1 MLFDETSLRKL
12 QQLTLVTSRVRA
24 GALRGER
31 RSLKRGA
38 GLEFAD
44 FRDYVPGDDL
54 RRVDWNVYARLDR
67 PYIKLREEEEDLAV
81 HILVDASKSM
91 DWGEG
96 PQHKFAFALHLA
108 AGLGS
113 IALGTGDRVTVSM
126 LNDLPPSTARRTQTE
141 RNAVE
146 SKPVRRSAHAV
157 SQPEAGQRAGRD
169 AFSHMLEVSLRGQQY
184 LMQLLKFLEAQQA
197 AGITNLDAA
206 MRRYLVKPRRPG
218 LVILISDLLSPTGYQ
233 AALKMLQQR
242 GHEVAIVHIM
252 SPDEVDPPLAGD
264 LKLIDVETG
273 TAQEVS
279 LDSGLRHAYRERVQ
293 AWRTE
298 AQAFCRARS
307 VRYLAVETD
316 RAWDEV
322 VLYDMRKAGLIK

>member
-96 PQHKFAFALHLA
+96 AQHKFNFALHLA

-113 IALGTGDRVTVSM
+113 IGLGTGDRISVGM
-126 LNDLPPSTARRTQTE
+126 LRNLHPSTAPLRGSAQDA
-141 RNAVE
+141 NAE
-146 SKPVRRSAHAV
+146 
-157 SQPEAGQRAGRD
+157 
-169 AFSHMLEVSLRGQQY
+169 LSLRGQQY
-184 LMQLLKFLEAQQA
+184 LLHLLKFLEAQQA
-197 AGITNLDAA
+197 AGITDLEAA
-206 MRRYLVKPRRPG
+206 ARRYLVRPRRPG
-218 LVILISDLLSPTGYQ
+218 LAILISDLLSPHGYQ
-233 AALKMLQQR
+233 STLKLLQQR
-242 GHEVAIVHIM
+242 GHEVAIVHVM
-252 SPDEVDPPLAGD
+252 SPDEIDPPLAGD

-279 LDSGLRHAYRERVQ
+279 IDGGLRDAYRQHVT

-298 AQAFCRARS
+298 AQAFCRARG
-307 VRYLAVETD
+307 VRYLAVQTD
-316 RAWDEV
+316 RPWDKV
-322 VLYDMRKAGLIK
+322 VLYDMRKAGMVK

>member
-67 PYIKLREEEEDLAV
+67 PYIKLREEEEDLAI
-81 HILVDASKSM
+81 HILVDASQSM

-96 PQHKFAFALHLA
+96 PQHKFNFALHLA
-108 AGLGS
+108 AGLGAIGLS
-113 IALGTGDRVTVSM
+113 TGDRISVAM
-126 LNDLPPSTARRTQTE
+126 LS
-141 RNAVE
+141 
-146 SKPVRRSAHAV
+146 
-157 SQPEAGQRAGRD
+157 EAKHLAK
-169 AFSHMLEVSLRGQQY
+169 SSEVSLRGQQY
-184 LMQLLKFLEAQQA
+184 VMHLLRFLEAQQA
-197 AGITNLDAA
+197 AGVTDLEAA
-206 MRRYLVKPRRPG
+206 TRRYLVRPRRPG
-218 LVILISDLLSPTGYQ
+218 LVILISDLLSPHGYQ
-233 AALKMLQQR
+233 SALKMLQQR
-242 GHEVAIVHIM
+242 EHEVAIVHVL

-279 LDSGLRHAYRERVQ
+279 LDSGLRTAYRERVQ
-293 AWRTE
+293 VWRNE
-298 AQAFCRARS
+298 AQAFCRARG
-307 VRYLAVETD
+307 VRYLAVQTD
-316 RAWDEV
+316 RPWDEV
-322 VLYDMRKAGLIK
+322 VLYDMRKAGMVK

>member
-67 PYIKLREEEEDLAV
+67 PYVKLREEEEDLAV
-81 HILVDASKSM
+81 HILVDASQSM

-96 PQHKFAFALHLA
+96 PQHKLSYALHLA

-113 IALGTGDRVTVSM
+113 IGLSTGDRVTTVM
-126 LNDLPPSTARRTQTE
+126 LRKLTADESPSL
-141 RNAVE
+141 V
-146 SKPVRRSAHAV
+146 
-157 SQPEAGQRAGRD
+157 
-169 AFSHMLEVSLRGQQY
+169 EVSLRGQPY
-184 LMQLLKFLEAQQA
+184 LMQLLRFLEVQQA
-197 AGITNLDAA
+197 GGITDLEAA
-206 MRRYLVKPRRPG
+206 TRRYLIRPRRPG
-218 LVILISDLLSPTGYQ
+218 LVMLISDLLTPNGYQ
-233 AALKMLQQR
+233 AAVKLLQQH
-242 GHEVAIVHIM
+242 GHEVAIVHVLAR
-252 SPDEVDPPLAGD
+252 DEIDPPLAGD

-273 TAQEVS
+273 SAQEVS
-279 LDSGLRHAYRERVQ
+279 IDGGLREAYRDRVS
-293 AWRTE
+293 AWRRE
-298 AQAFCRARS
+298 AQAFCRARG
-307 VRYLAVETD
+307 VRYLGVQTD
-316 RAWDEV
+316 RPWDEV
-322 VLYDMRKAGLIK
+322 VLYDMRKAGMVK

>member
-1 MLFDETSLRKL
+1 VSFDYHLSLVTRQREASLWDFSLIMLFDETSLRKL
-12 QQLTLVTSRVRA
+12 HQLTLVTSRVRA

-54 RRVDWNVYARLDR
+54 RRLDWNVYARLDR

-96 PQHKFAFALHLA
+96 PQHKFNFALHLA

-113 IALGTGDRVTVSM
+113 IGLGTGDRISVGM
-126 LNDLPPSTARRTQTE
+126 LSEVRTSEVLRGT
-141 RNAVE
+141 
-146 SKPVRRSAHAV
+146 S
-157 SQPEAGQRAGRD
+157 
-169 AFSHMLEVSLRGQQY
+169 EVSLRGQQY
-184 LMQLLKFLEAQQA
+184 VMHLLKFLEAQQA
-197 AGITNLDAA
+197 AGQTNLETAV
-206 MRRYLVKPRRPG
+206 RRYLVRPRRPG
-218 LVILISDLLSPTGYQ
+218 LVILISDLLSPYGYQ
-233 AALKMLQQR
+233 SALKTLQQR
-242 GHEVAIVHIM
+242 GHEVAIVHVL

-273 TAQEVS
+273 LAQEVS
-279 LDSGLRHAYRERVQ
+279 LDSGLRTAYRERVQ
-293 AWRTE
+293 AWRAE
-298 AQAFCRARS
+298 AQTFCHARG
-307 VRYLAVETD
+307 VRYLAVQTD
-316 RAWDEV
+316 RAWDKV
-322 VLYDMRKAGLIK
+322 VLYDLRKAGMVK

>member
-12 QQLTLVTSRVRA
+12 QQLTLVTARVRA

-81 HILVDASKSM
+81 HILVDASQSM
-91 DWGEG
+91 AWGEG
-96 PQHKFAFALHLA
+96 PQHKFNFALRLA

-113 IALGTGDRVTVSM
+113 IGLSTGDRVTVIM
-126 LNDLPPSTARRTQTE
+126 LSEAKHLPAS
-141 RNAVE
+141 
-146 SKPVRRSAHAV
+146 S
-157 SQPEAGQRAGRD
+157 
-169 AFSHMLEVSLRGQQY
+169 EVSLRGQQY
-184 LMQLLKFLEAQQA
+184 LMHLLKFLEAQQA
-197 AGITNLDAA
+197 TGITDLDAA
-206 MRRYLVKPRRPG
+206 VRRYLIKPRRPG
-218 LVILISDLLSPTGYQ
+218 LVTLISDLLSPHGYQ
-233 AALKMLQQR
+233 SALKLLQQR
-242 GHEVAIVHIM
+242 GHEVAIVHVL

-264 LKLIDVETG
+264 LKLIDVEMG

-279 LDSGLRHAYRERVQ
+279 VDSGLRQAYRERVQ
-293 AWRTE
+293 TWRNE
-298 AQAFCRARS
+298 AQTFCRARS
-307 VRYLAVETD
+307 LRYLAVETN

-322 VLYDMRKAGLIK
+322 VLYDMRKAGMVK

>member
-1 MLFDETSLRKL
+1 MFFDETSLRKL
-12 QQLTLVTSRVRA
+12 QTLTLVTTHVRA

-67 PYIKLREEEEDLAV
+67 PYVKLREEEEDLAI
-81 HILVDASKSM
+81 HLLVDASQSM

-96 PQHKFAFALHLA
+96 AQHKFNYALHLA

-113 IALGTGDRVTVSM
+113 IGLSAGDRVTTTM
-126 LNDLPPSTARRTQTE
+126 LHDSHPSTARRTQAE
-141 RNAVE
+141 RNAGE
-146 SKPVRRSAHAV
+146 SKPA
-157 SQPEAGQRAGRD
+157 QRTTSD
-169 AFSHMLEVSLRGQQY
+169 ASLQVGEISLRGQQY
-184 LMQLLKFLEAQQA
+184 LMHLLRFLEAQQA
-197 AGITNLDAA
+197 AGATDLDAA
-206 MRRYLVKPRRPG
+206 TRRYLLRPRRPG
-218 LVILISDLLSPTGYQ
+218 LAILISDLLSPRGYQ
-233 AALKMLQQR
+233 AALKTLQQR
-242 GHEVAIVHIM
+242 GHEVAIAHLL

-264 LKLIDVETG
+264 LRLIDIETG
-273 TAQEVS
+273 AAQEVS
-279 LDSGLRHAYRERVQ
+279 LDGGLREAYRQRVR

-298 AQAFCRARS
+298 VQTFCRARGI
-307 VRYLAVETD
+307 RYLAIETD

-322 VLYDMRKAGLIK
+322 VLYDMRKAGIVK

>member
-1 MLFDETSLRKL
+1 MLFDEASLRKL

-67 PYIKLREEEEDLAV
+67 PYVKLREEEEDLAI
-81 HILVDASKSM
+81 HILVDASQSM

-96 PQHKFAFALHLA
+96 SQHKFSYALHLA

-113 IALGTGDRVTVSM
+113 IGLSTGDRISVIMLSEAKHLSVS
-126 LNDLPPSTARRTQTE
+126 S
-141 RNAVE
+141 
-146 SKPVRRSAHAV
+146 
-157 SQPEAGQRAGRD
+157 
-169 AFSHMLEVSLRGQQY
+169 EVSLRGQQY
-184 LMQLLKFLEAQQA
+184 LLRLLKFLEAQQA
-197 AGITNLDAA
+197 AGITDLENAV
-206 MRRYLVKPRRPG
+206 RRYLIRPRRPG
-218 LVILISDLLSPTGYQ
+218 LVILISDLLSPNGYQ
-233 AALKMLQQR
+233 AALKTLQQR
-242 GHEVAIVHIM
+242 GHEVAIVHVM

-264 LKLIDVETG
+264 LRLIDVETG
-273 TAQEVS
+273 SAQEVS
-279 LDSGLRHAYRERVQ
+279 LDGGLRDAYRERVK
-293 AWRTE
+293 AWHNE
-298 AQAFCRARS
+298 AQTFCRARG

-322 VLYDMRKAGLIK
+322 VLYDMRKAGMVK

>member
-96 PQHKFAFALHLA
+96 PQHKFNFALHLA

-113 IALGTGDRVTVSM
+113 IGLNTGDRISVVM
-126 LNDLPPSTARRTQTE
+126 LRDSHPSTA
-141 RNAVE
+141 
-146 SKPVRRSAHAV
+146 P
-157 SQPEAGQRAGRD
+157 
-169 AFSHMLEVSLRGQQY
+169 LRGSAQNASGDR
-184 LMQLLKFLEAQQA
+184 LIVVQLARGVNRLCDRRM
-197 AGITNLDAA
+197 TN
-206 MRRYLVKPRRPG
+206 G
-218 LVILISDLLSPTGYQ
+218 
-233 AALKMLQQR
+233 
-242 GHEVAIVHIM
+242 
-252 SPDEVDPPLAGD
+252 
-264 LKLIDVETG
+264 
-273 TAQEVS
+273 
-279 LDSGLRHAYRERVQ
+279 
-293 AWRTE
+293 
-298 AQAFCRARS
+298 
-307 VRYLAVETD
+307 
-316 RAWDEV
+316 
-322 VLYDMRKAGLIK
+322 

>member
-12 QQLTLVTSRVRA
+12 QQLTLVTSRVRV
-24 GALRGER
+24 GSLRGER

-54 RRVDWNVYARLDR
+54 RRLDWNVYARLNR

-96 PQHKFAFALHLA
+96 SQHKFAFALHLA

-113 IALGTGDRVTVSM
+113 IGLGTGDRVTAAALKTTV
-126 LNDLPPSTARRTQTE
+126 
-141 RNAVE
+141 
-146 SKPVRRSAHAV
+146 KPV
-157 SQPEAGQRAGRD
+157 EI
-169 AFSHMLEVSLRGQQY
+169 SLRGQQY
-184 LMQLLKFLEAQQA
+184 VLHLLKFLEAQQA
-197 AGITNLDAA
+197 AGITDLEAA
-206 MRRYLVKPRRPG
+206 VRGYLITPRRPG
-218 LVILISDLLSPTGYQ
+218 LVILISDLLSPSGYQ
-233 AALKMLQQR
+233 SALKLLQQR
-242 GHEVAIVHIM
+242 GHEVALLHILA
-252 SPDEVDPPLAGD
+252 PDEVDPVLAGD
-264 LKLIDVETG
+264 LRLIDVETG
-273 TAQEVS
+273 IAREVS
-279 LDSGLRHAYRERVQ
+279 IDGGLREAYRQHVT
-293 AWRTE
+293 AWRNE
-298 AQAFCRARS
+298 AQAFCRTRG
-307 VRYLAVETD
+307 VRYLAAQTD

>member
-67 PYIKLREEEEDLAV
+67 PYVKLREEEEDLAV
-81 HILVDASKSM
+81 HILVDASQSM

-96 PQHKFAFALHLA
+96 AQHKFNYARHLA
-108 AGLGS
+108 AGVGS
-113 IALGTGDRVTVSM
+113 IGLSTGDRVTVST
-126 LNDLPPSTARRTQTE
+126 LKTSEVFET
-141 RNAVE
+141 
-146 SKPVRRSAHAV
+146 S
-157 SQPEAGQRAGRD
+157 
-169 AFSHMLEVSLRGQQY
+169 EVSLRGQQF
-184 LMQLLKFLEAQQA
+184 LMRLLKFLEAQQA
-197 AGITNLDAA
+197 AGITDLEAA
-206 MRRYLVKPRRPG
+206 TRHYLIKPRRPG
-218 LVILISDLLSPTGYQ
+218 LVILISDLLSPNGYQ
-233 AALKMLQQR
+233 SAVKRLQQR
-242 GHEVAIVHIM
+242 GHEVAIVHVL
-252 SPDEVDPPLAGD
+252 SPDEIDPPLAGD

-273 TAQEVS
+273 SAQEVS
-279 LDSGLRHAYRERVQ
+279 VDGGLRDAYRARVA

-298 AQAFCRARS
+298 AQTFCRTRG
-307 VRYLAVETD
+307 VRYLGVPTD
-316 RAWDEV
+316 RPWDEV
-322 VLYDMRKAGLIK
+322 VLYDMRKAGIVK

>member
-12 QQLTLVTSRVRA
+12 QRLTLVTAHVRA

-54 RRVDWNVYARLDR
+54 RRLDWNVYARLDR
-67 PYIKLREEEEDLAV
+67 PYIKLREEDEDLAV
-81 HILVDASKSM
+81 HILVDASQSM

-96 PQHKFAFALHLA
+96 AQHKFAYALHLA
-108 AGLGS
+108 AALGS
-113 IALGTGDRVTVSM
+113 IGLSTGDRITVAM
-126 LNDLPPSTARRTQTE
+126 LKTSQ
-141 RNAVE
+141 
-146 SKPVRRSAHAV
+146 SA
-157 SQPEAGQRAGRD
+157 
-169 AFSHMLEVSLRGQQY
+169 EVSLRGQQY

-197 AGITNLDAA
+197 AGVTDLDAA
-206 MRRYLVKPRRPG
+206 TRRYLLKPRRPG
-218 LVILISDLLSPTGYQ
+218 LAILLSDLLSPQGYQ
-233 AALKMLQQR
+233 AALKTLQQR
-242 GHEVAIVHIM
+242 GYEVAVVHVL

-264 LKLIDVETG
+264 LRLIDIETG
-273 TAQEVS
+273 AAQEVS
-279 LDSGLRHAYRERVQ
+279 LDRGLREAYRQRMQ

-298 AQAFCRARS
+298 AQTYCRARGL
-307 VRYLAVETD
+307 RHLAVETD

-322 VLYDMRKAGLIK
+322 VLYDMRKAGMVK

>member
-54 RRVDWNVYARLDR
+54 RRLDWNVYARLDR

-91 DWGEG
+91 DWGEDA
-96 PQHKFAFALHLA
+96 QHKFNFTLHLA

-113 IALGTGDRVTVSM
+113 IGLDTGDRVTVST
-126 LNDLPPSTARRTQTE
+126 LKTS
-141 RNAVE
+141 
-146 SKPVRRSAHAV
+146 
-157 SQPEAGQRAGRD
+157 EALRET
-169 AFSHMLEVSLRGQQY
+169 SEVSLRGQQY
-184 LMQLLKFLEAQQA
+184 VMHLLRFLEAQQA
-197 AGITNLDAA
+197 TGVTDLEAA
-206 MRRYLVKPRRPG
+206 VRRYLVRPRRPG

-233 AALKMLQQR
+233 AALKLLQQR
-242 GHEVAIVHIM
+242 GHEVAIVHVM

-273 TAQEVS
+273 MAQEVS
-279 LDSGLRHAYRERVQ
+279 LDSGLRAAYRERVQ

-298 AQAFCRARS
+298 AQAFCRARG
-307 VRYLAVETD
+307 VRYLTVQTD

-322 VLYDMRKAGLIK
+322 VVYDMRKAGMVK